1 MMSLNNPMDKPNNQ
15 IRNSLCQI
23 ILLLSMKMNQDPK
36 MVILMKMMMNKLD
49 KEILKARLQHKT
61 KLLLQVPIVSAE

>member
-15 IRNSLCQI
+15 IRSSLCQI

-36 MVILMKMMMNKLD
+36 MVILMKIMMNKLD
-49 KEILKARLQHKT
+49 KEILKARLQHKN
-61 KLLLQVPIVSAE
+61 KLLLLVPIVSTE